1 MGICQSNN
9 PAQKTRGNNYVQG
22 NGKYTFPNGD
32 YYIGSL
38 KNGLPDGK
46 GTRYTPDGK
55 IRYKGDFV
63 NGCSQGIGKLI
74 WENGEYYEGAYVN
87 NKRHG
92 KGKVFYSNG
101 KVKYDGDFANDKYD
115 GYGQYIWENGDYYIG
130 YWSNGL
136 RHGKGAIYLANG
148 YLNFQGEFINDKYQG
163 GQNDFT
169 NKKVENMNNS
179 GILRK
184 GKDGKETIEV
194 DIGKGVNKQFE
205 YADGYIY
212 GDINSPY
219 EQ

>member
-1 MGICQSNN
+1 MGICQSIN
-9 PAQKTRGNNYVQG
+9 PVQKTRGNNYVQG

-32 YYIGSL
+32 YYVGNL

-115 GYGQYIWENGDYYIG
+115 GYGKYIWENGDYYIG

-163 GQNDFT
+163 GQNAFT
-169 NKKVENMNNS
+169 NKKVEKMYNS
-179 GILRK
+179 EVLQNGQCGEEKVDKVVI
-184 GKDGKETIEV
+184 KDGEVEKVIEV
-194 DIGKGVNKQFE
+194 EGDYLVPS
-205 YADGYIY
+205 IY
-212 GDINSPY
+212 S
-219 EQ
+219 

>member
-1 MGICQSNN
+1 MGICQSIN
-9 PAQKTRGNNYVQG
+9 PVQKTRGNNYVQG

-32 YYIGSL
+32 YYIGDL

-46 GTRYTPDGK
+46 GIRYTPDGK
-55 IRYKGDFV
+55 IRYQGDFV

-163 GQNDFT
+163 GQNAFN

>member
-1 MGICQSNN
+1 MGICESNN
-9 PAQKTRGNNYVQG
+9 LPQKPIGNNYVQG

-32 YYIGSL
+32 YYIGDL

-46 GTRYTPDGK
+46 GIRYTPDGK

>member
-9 PAQKTRGNNYVQG
+9 PVQKTRGNNYVQG

-32 YYIGSL
+32 YYVGNL

-46 GTRYTPDGK
+46 GTRYTPDDK
-55 IRYKGDFV
+55 IRYQGDFV

-115 GYGQYIWENGDYYIG
+115 GYGKYIWENGDYYIG

-148 YLNFQGEFINDKYQG
+148 YLNFQGEFINDNYQG
-163 GQNDFT
+163 GQNAFT

-179 GILRK
+179 VVLQNGHGGEEKVYKVVI
-184 GKDGKETIEV
+184 KDGEVEKVIEV
-194 DIGKGVNKQFE
+194 EGDYLVPS
-205 YADGYIY
+205 IY
-212 GDINSPY
+212 S
-219 EQ
+219 

>member
-55 IRYKGDFV
+55 IRYQGDFV

-92 KGKVFYSNG
+92 KGKIFLVM
-101 KVKYDGDFANDKYD
+101 VKLNMMVILQMINMMDM
-115 GYGQYIWENGDYYIG
+115 EN
-130 YWSNGL
+130 
-136 RHGKGAIYLANG
+136 
-148 YLNFQGEFINDKYQG
+148 
-163 GQNDFT
+163 
-169 NKKVENMNNS
+169 
-179 GILRK
+179 
-184 GKDGKETIEV
+184 
-194 DIGKGVNKQFE
+194 
-205 YADGYIY
+205 IY
-212 GDINSPY
+212 GKTEIII
-219 EQ
+219 